1 MSWLV
6 ETPAAVVNA
15 HVLMLDR
22 LTAEESMRGGLVA
35 AMPRVLGGKRGEG
48 LKRSWDQWRRL
59 VRRGTPARQA
69 GPADLSGMGI
79 GVRIAPPRK
88 AAPRD

>member
-6 ETPAAVVNA
+6 ETPAAVVSA

-22 LTAEESMRGGLVA
+22 LAAEEAMRGGLVA
-35 AMPRVLGGKRGEG
+35 AMPRVLGGRRGET

-59 VRRGTPARQA
+59 VRRGAPAAKA
-69 GPADLSGMGI
+69 GPSELAGMGI

-88 AAPRD
+88 AATRG